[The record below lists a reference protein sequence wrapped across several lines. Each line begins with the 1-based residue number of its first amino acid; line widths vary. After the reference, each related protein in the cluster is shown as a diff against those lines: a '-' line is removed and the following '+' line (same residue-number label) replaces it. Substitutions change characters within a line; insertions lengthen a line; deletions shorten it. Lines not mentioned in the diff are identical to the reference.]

1 VPIYQAEIFQKKC
14 AEVGATYKLV
24 RLPGK
29 DHGWPG
35 MEKDLAQFADWYDE
49 QLRR

>member
-1 VPIYQAEIFQKKC
+1 VPIYQAEIFEKK
-14 AEVGATYKLV
+14 ARESGATFKLI

-35 MEKDLAQFADWYDE
+35 MEKDILQFAQWFNTH
-49 QLRR
+49 LK